1 MLRAVIRADKYDGTG
16 INWLRKNLERQP
28 MGIIAVAND
37 SQDCSVNKCH
47 DKTFGCQ
54 DLCFTNE
61 FGSPYC
67 ECRHGKLNA
76 DGKTCSGKLEFFLAI
91 VRQSTVMIE
100 KMVLFGSFYNAMF
113 GSIGMEWTVL

>member
-76 DGKTCSGKLEFFLAI
+76 DGKTCSGKLEFFLAVTVVHQSI
-91 VRQSTVMIE
+91 LREWYCLVLLYCYVR
-100 KMVLFGSFYNAMF
+100 GP
-113 GSIGMEWTVL
+113 